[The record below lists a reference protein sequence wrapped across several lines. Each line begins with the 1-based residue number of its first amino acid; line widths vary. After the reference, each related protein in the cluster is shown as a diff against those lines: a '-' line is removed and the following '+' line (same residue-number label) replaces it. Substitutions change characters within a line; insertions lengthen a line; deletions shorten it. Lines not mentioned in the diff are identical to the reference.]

1 MEGKLQYR
9 QRVITD
15 SDVAFIRQ
23 LLREHPAASRR
34 ELSKKLCQAWNWVQ
48 PNGALRDMV
57 CRGLMLKLH
66 REGLIELPSVRQVP
80 CNPLAHRSQ
89 PTVVSV
95 DARPLARM
103 SWMRW
108 WLSQRAWRHPRWFR
122 ETLAA
127 SGLYGSR

>member
-1 MEGKLQYR
+1 MERKLQYR

-57 CRGLMLKLH
+57 CRGLLLALH
-66 REGLIELPSVRQVP
+66 RAGWIQLPAKRKWVPNNVITHRRPRTHDEPVDQSPLVASLAELGPLRLEQVRR
-80 CNPLAHRSQ
+80 NPGEALWTQ
-89 PTVVSV
+89 
-95 DARPLARM
+95 
-103 SWMRW
+103 
-108 WLSQRAWRHPRWFR
+108 
-122 ETLAA
+122 
-127 SGLYGSR
+127 